1 MIRTGEE
8 DLSEAALLDFI
19 HSSGGRVKNAD
30 MTRAYKRFV
39 NHGDVHLRAR
49 YREEFKAA
57 LDRIAVVKSE
67 NGEKFVVLKKRYR
80 QQMQDRPGPTGQQAT
95 PGTPDQRS
103 TRSGQ
108 AAWSAGP
115 IITVTEAPG
124 LPDQQ
129 EMQFDSSPSSVVLA
143 DAQVQPSQET
153 PKPPDTEDEPD
164 KDSGSKSESEQ
175 EEECGGH
182 EGSHS
187 VALDPVE
194 KDWFCSAACARLAH
208 LTQLLQQDPALANK
222 KDFISGFT
230 ALHWAAKHGNTEMVR
245 AMVDAGADVNT
256 KAHGGYTP
264 LHIAALHGHRHV
276 ADLLVE
282 AYGAKRNVRDYS
294 GRFAAYYLTARVS
307 GHEDTT
313 DAQFHGPQAGE
324 RRNRKLALLFHPKKK
339 WGSAEDLTPIPEEQ
353 ASTNQLTI
361 PAFRTRKFSR

>member
-1 MIRTGEE
+1 MGL
-8 DLSEAALLDFI
+8 DEAALLDFI

-39 NHGDVHLRAR
+39 NHGDVHLRGESRCPPAQIPINCTC
-49 YREEFKAA
+49 
-57 LDRIAVVKSE
+57 LTCQ
-67 NGEKFVVLKKRYR
+67 GEKFVVLKKRYR

-124 LPDQQ
+124 LPDQ
-129 EMQFDSSPSSVVLA
+129 VNG
-143 DAQVQPSQET
+143 ET
-153 PKPPDTEDEPD
+153 GFRYD
-164 KDSGSKSESEQ
+164 KDVLHVYSSLFYFVLNQ
-175 EEECGGH
+175 
-182 EGSHS
+182 
-187 VALDPVE
+187 LDPVE

-222 KDFISGFT
+222 KSFILCQT

-256 KAHGGYTP
+256 KAVSVYP
-264 LHIAALHGHRHV
+264 YVLNVVR
-276 ADLLVE
+276 LLW
-282 AYGAKRNVRDYS
+282 AGAKRNVRDYS

-313 DAQFHGPQAGE
+313 DAREFAAGE

>member
-1 MIRTGEE
+1 MGL
-8 DLSEAALLDFI
+8 DEAALLDFI

-39 NHGDVHLRAR
+39 NHGDVHLRGESRCPPAQIPINCTC
-49 YREEFKAA
+49 
-57 LDRIAVVKSE
+57 LTCQ
-67 NGEKFVVLKKRYR
+67 GEKFVVLKKRYR

-124 LPDQQ
+124 LPDQ
-129 EMQFDSSPSSVVLA
+129 VNG
-143 DAQVQPSQET
+143 ET
-153 PKPPDTEDEPD
+153 GFRYD
-164 KDSGSKSESEQ
+164 KDVLHVYSSLFYFVLNQ
-175 EEECGGH
+175 
-182 EGSHS
+182 
-187 VALDPVE
+187 LDPVE

-222 KDFISGFT
+222 KT

-256 KAHGGYTP
+256 KAGYTP

-313 DAQFHGPQAGE
+313 DAREFAAGE

-339 WGSAEDLTPIPEEQ
+339 WGSAEDLTPIPEER
-353 ASTNQLTI
+353 AATNQLTI